1 MEEYRVIRSARKT
14 LSLEITEDLTV
25 LVRAPYQVSQSRIEA
40 FVAGQQDWITAHR
53 ERCRQW
59 QEQHPEPT
67 EEERLD
73 LLAERYELTARE
85 REIVALMREGRSN
98 PEIGE
103 ALYVTRNTVKKHIQ
117 NIYEKLGV
125 NSRKGLDELLEEQ
138 NHPPG

>member
-73 LLAERYELTARE
+73 CIAVPR
-85 REIVALMREGRSN
+85 RSY
-98 PEIGE
+98 PKRWSIM
-103 ALYVTRNTVKKHIQ
+103 AV
-117 NIYEKLGV
+117 
-125 NSRKGLDELLEEQ
+125 
-138 NHPPG
+138 

>member
-73 LLAERYELTARE
+73 CIARAK
-85 REIVALMREGRSN
+85 EILPPKGGVLWPSDGADAHGADHHRCS
-98 PEIGE
+98 E
-103 ALYVTRNTVKKHIQ
+103 AVRQL
-117 NIYEKLGV
+117 
-125 NSRKGLDELLEEQ
+125 
-138 NHPPG
+138 